1 MTEIMDNNQRPT
13 TLAPA
18 SLFNQDISK
27 RCDAVIEKYCEG
39 TIDKVDALFAIR
51 DILVRPK
58 KVRCDRIQVHSIT
71 LSAFAMAL

>member
-1 MTEIMDNNQRPT
+1 MTEITDNNQRPT

-39 TIDKVDALFAIR
+39 TIDKLDALFAIR
-51 DILVRPK
+51 NILPRDAGSSEAQKGAAIVFK
-58 KVRCDRIQVHSIT
+58 C
-71 LSAFAMAL
+71 A